1 MGIGLYTVE
10 NVSKHSLYIVKV
22 KNVILTTKTKYQEV
36 QIIELEEYGRALILD
51 GYIQS
56 AEADEYIYHET
67 LVHPVMV
74 THPNPRRVLI
84 IGGGEGATLREVL
97 KHGCV
102 EEAVMVDIDGELV
115 ELAKKYLDFMHQG
128 AFSDP
133 RTKVIIS
140 DGMKYVSECG
150 SSVFDVV
157 IIDLTDPYS
166 SEIAKSLYTKE
177 FYTDVKNILKEDGL
191 IVTQA
196 GNSFFYT
203 DVYLYVLNNLKA
215 VFPIIREYWQWV
227 PSFGYACNYIIGSL
241 KYDPAEVGEDKVDGV
256 LRERGVRT
264 KMYCGAHHIALF
276 KEPIVHGRTVVRQLK
291 SDS

>member
-10 NVSKHSLYIVKV
+10 NVSKYSLYIVKV

-133 RTKVIIS
+133 RAKVIIS
-140 DGMKYVSECG
+140 DGMKYVNECG

-177 FYTDVKNILKEDGL
+177 FYTDVKNILKED
-191 IVTQA
+191 
-196 GNSFFYT
+196 
-203 DVYLYVLNNLKA
+203 
-215 VFPIIREYWQWV
+215 
-227 PSFGYACNYIIGSL
+227 
-241 KYDPAEVGEDKVDGV
+241 
-256 LRERGVRT
+256 
-264 KMYCGAHHIALF
+264 
-276 KEPIVHGRTVVRQLK
+276 
-291 SDS
+291 